1 LNISCI
7 ALAGGKS
14 TRLGRNKLAEII
26 GGKTVLERVLNTLS
40 LFRGDIIVVA
50 SGHLPL
56 PEIPSHY
63 EVKVVNDIY
72 PGMGSLGGI
81 YTGLY
86 NSTTQH
92 NIVVACDMPF
102 LNPELLRYMVSISEG
117 FDLVAYNQN
126 DRPEPLHA
134 IYSRA
139 CLAPMKTLIEHNQLR
154 IINILPYIKVRYVG
168 EEEIARYDPQHL
180 SFLNINTETEVQRA
194 RQIASNLSL

>member
-14 TRLGRNKLAEII
+14 ARLGRNKLAENI
-26 GGKTVLERVLNTLS
+26 GGTTLLERVLNTLS
-40 LFRGDIIVVA
+40 LFQGDTIVVA
-50 SGHLPL
+50 SGQSPL
-56 PEIPSHY
+56 PEIPDLF
-63 EVKVVNDIY
+63 KVRIVSDVY

-86 NSTTQH
+86 ASTTLY

-117 FDLVAYNQN
+117 FDLVAFNQN

-134 IYSRA
+134 IYSRK
-139 CLAPMKTLIEHNQLR
+139 CLAPMKSLIEHHDLR
-154 IINILPYIKVRYVG
+154 IISVLPYIKIRYLT
-168 EEEIARYDPQHL
+168 EEEITRYDPQHL
-180 SFLNINTETEVQRA
+180 SFFNINTEMDLQKA
-194 RQIASNLSL
+194 RQIAANLTL